1 MSEVACVAA
10 KPLPCLRSHQGKP
23 LQGRRAGECCGCALR
38 SASSRCST
46 LPVSV
51 GCWPHEQNQRRCLKP
66 LHYWEA
72 PLTAL
77 HFVPWLPPGSAGLCD
92 VSRRIAESMKR
103 INSDHEAR
111 QARSD
116 SAMGIPKTCAVCGLP
131 GHNKRTCPQ
140 ITHPAVRLT
149 RHVLC
154 ALIEAHHSSAMPMT
168 CTVHADSYLSRCAC
182 PKGTHPCA
190 RLAPAAPAHACLQ
203 TRSKSLRPSHS
214 SKAQQ
219 ACQYSI

>member
-1 MSEVACVAA
+1 MLR
-10 KPLPCLRSHQGKP
+10 PTPCLHRHLGTP
-23 LQGRRAGECCGCALR
+23 LQGQQAEEWCGCSVR
-38 SASSRCST
+38 SPSSRRILRM
-46 LPVSV
+46 LPVSL
-51 GCWPHEQNQRRCLKP
+51 GCLSHKRFQCAYLKP
-66 LHYWEA
+66 VHCQRA
-72 PLTAL
+72 PVTASCCA
-77 HFVPWLPPGSAGLCD
+77 PWLLPDSAGLRA

-203 TRSKSLRPSHS
+203 TRRKSLRPSHS